1 MRGRLW
7 AMFPV
12 RAGFWVGAVLVA
24 VLPPWIFAAQ
34 NSNSPSPNQTVPQNA
49 GDASARNSARM
60 DQYVDAAIRQ
70 EHRLIELMRNFRPVI
85 ETYIQKEK
93 PDPDAV
99 SSPDADEYFLGRL
112 DLTGSSPSVNAFS
125 SAETFKK
132 KAKKKVSK
140 KVAKSRLLEPIDFAR
155 AVFPDMGHFDR
166 QNYTFEFAHFESLGE
181 IRCAAFDVK
190 PREDRGGAFIGR
202 IWIED
207 RDFHIVRFTGTY
219 ISRRAFHFDS
229 WRLNTLGVR
238 WMPAYIYTQESNSND
253 PADHSVWFK
262 AQTRIWG
269 YDVRNAGDQREFAK
283 RLTDAATAADPKR
296 HEASQDLNPAYSV
309 GDNSYRPEDAVVER
323 LQVTGLMASDGE
335 VDQIL
340 ETVVNNLQVTNELD
354 VAAVHCRVLLTTPLE
369 SFVVGRTII
378 VSRGLLD
385 ILPDEAT
392 LAAVLAH
399 ELAHIVLKHS
409 LENSAVLSD
418 RFSDLEIFSH
428 FKFRFDAAQE
438 AEADKKG
445 LELLAKSPYQ
455 GQQGKV
461 DLFAKELQARSPQLP
476 HLMRAT
482 FGNDFLSSHFIT
494 MQVANASEPL
504 QANRLDQVAALPL
517 GSRIT
522 VDPWSDRIAM
532 LKAKPVRL
540 DSPKEKIPLEV
551 TPFFPYLKRMDQQE
565 KKATTSQ

>member
-1 MRGRLW
+1 
-7 AMFPV
+7 MFPI
-12 RAGFWVGAVLVA
+12 RACFWTGAVLVA
-24 VLPPWIFAAQ
+24 ALPAAVAAGQ
-34 NSNSPSPNQTVPQNA
+34 NANPATPNQSVPQNA
-49 GDASARNSARM
+49 VEAPVRKSVDLN
-60 DQYVDAAIRQ
+60 QYLDSAIRQ
-70 EHRLIELMRNFRPVI
+70 EQRLIELMRNFRPVI

-99 SSPDADEYFLGRL
+99 SSPNADEYFLGRM
-112 DLTGSSPSVNAFS
+112 DLTGSSPTVRAFGAGES
-125 SAETFKK
+125 LKK
-132 KAKKKVSK
+132 KARKKVSK
-140 KVAKSRLLEPIDFAR
+140 RVAKKGRSLEAIDFAQ

-166 QNYTFEFAHFESLGE
+166 ENYTFEFAHFESLGE
-181 IRCAAFDVK
+181 VRCAAFDVK
-190 PREDRGGAFIGR
+190 PREDRGRGFIGR

-207 RDFHIVRFTGTY
+207 RDFNIVRFTGTY
-219 ISRRAFHFDS
+219 VSRRAFHFDS

-238 WMPAYIYTQESNSND
+238 WMPAYIYTQESNSSD
-253 PADHSVWFK
+253 PADHTLWFK

-283 RLTDAATAADPKR
+283 RLTDAAAFADPKR
-296 HEASQDLNPAYSV
+296 REASQDLNPEYSV
-309 GDNSYRPEDAVVER
+309 GDTAYRPEDEVVER
-323 LQVTGLMASDGE
+323 LQVAGLMASDGE

-340 ETVVNNLQVTNELD
+340 QAVVNNLLVTNELD
-354 VAAVHCRVLLTTPLE
+354 IAAVRCRVLLTTPLE

-409 LENSAVLSD
+409 IENAAVVGD

-428 FKFRFDAAQE
+428 FKFRFTAEQE

-445 LELLAKSPYQ
+445 FELYAKSPYQ

-461 DLFAKELQARSPQLP
+461 ELFAKELQARSQQLP
-476 HLMRAT
+476 NLMRAK
-482 FGNDFLSSHFIT
+482 FGNDFLSSHFIA

-504 QANRLDQVAALPL
+504 QPKSLDQVAALPL

-540 DSPKEKIPLEV
+540 DSPAEKIPLEV

-565 KKATTSQ
+565 KSPATSQ

>member
-1 MRGRLW
+1 
-7 AMFPV
+7 MFPV
-12 RAGFWVGAVLVA
+12 RACFRTGALLLAALPTAVA
-24 VLPPWIFAAQ
+24 AGQNANPAA
-34 NSNSPSPNQTVPQNA
+34 PNQSAPQNA
-49 GDASARNSARM
+49 VDAPARKSVDL
-60 DQYVDAAIRQ
+60 DQYLDSAIRQ
-70 EHRLIELMRNFRPVI
+70 ERSLIELMRNFRPVI

-99 SSPDADEYFLGRL
+99 SSPNADEYFLGRL
-112 DLTGSSPSVNAFS
+112 DLAGNSPSVRAFG
-125 SAETFKK
+125 ANEPLKK
-132 KAKKKVSK
+132 KARKKVSK
-140 KVAKSRLLEPIDFAR
+140 KLRVLEANEFAQ
-155 AVFPDMGHFDR
+155 AVFPDMGYFDR
-166 QNYTFEFAHFESLGE
+166 QNYTFEFARFETLGDV
-181 IRCAAFDVK
+181 RCAAFDVK
-190 PREDRGGAFIGR
+190 PREDRGRGFIGR

-207 RDFHIVRFTGTY
+207 RDHNIVRFTGTY

-238 WMPAYIYTQESNSND
+238 WMPAYIYTQESNSSD
-253 PADHSVWFK
+253 PADHTLWFK

-283 RLTDAATAADPKR
+283 RLTDAATFVDPKR
-296 HEASQDLNPAYSV
+296 REASQDLNPAYSV
-309 GDNSYRPEDAVVER
+309 GGTEYRPEDAVVER
-323 LQVTGLMASDGE
+323 LQVAGLMASDGE

-340 ETVVNNLQVTNELD
+340 QAVVNNLQVTNELD
-354 VAAVHCRVLLTTPLE
+354 IAAVHCRVLLTTPLE
-369 SFVVGRTII
+369 SFVVGRTIV

-409 LENSAVLSD
+409 LENAAATGE

-428 FKFRFDAAQE
+428 FKFRFTPAQE

-445 LELLAKSPYQ
+445 FELFAKSPYQ

-461 DLFAKELQARSPQLP
+461 ALFAKELQARSQQLP
-476 HLMRAT
+476 NLMRAR
-482 FGNDFLSSHFIT
+482 FGNDFLSSHFIA
-494 MQVANASEPL
+494 MQAANASEPL
-504 QANRLDQVAALPL
+504 QANRLDQIAALPL

-540 DSPKEKIPLEV
+540 DSPAEKIPLEV
-551 TPFFPYLKRMDQQE
+551 TPFFPYLKRLDQLE
-565 KKATTSQ
+565 KGPAASQ

>member
-1 MRGRLW
+1 MCAVDCGR
-7 AMFPV
+7 MFSTRRV
-12 RAGFWVGAVLVA
+12 FWTVAALVA
-24 VLPPWIFAAQ
+24 VLPVAVSSGQEA
-34 NSNSPSPNQTVPQNA
+34 
-49 GDASARNSARM
+49 NSAASISSAPSAM
-60 DQYVDAAIRQ
+60 PGAQPPKSANPDQYVDSAIRQ
-70 EHRLIELMRNFRPVI
+70 EQRLIALMRNFRPVI

-93 PDPDAV
+93 TDPDAT

-112 DLTGSSPSVNAFS
+112 DLTGDSPSVNAFS
-125 SAETFKK
+125 RGESFKK
-132 KAKKKVSK
+132 KAKKVSK
-140 KVAKSRLLEPIDFAR
+140 KVAKSRLLQPIDFAR
-155 AVFPDMGHFDR
+155 GVFPDAGHLDR
-166 QNYTFEFAHFESLGE
+166 ENYTFEFAHFESLGE
-181 IRCAAFDVK
+181 VRCAAFDVK
-190 PREDRGGAFIGR
+190 PREDRGRGFIGR

-207 RDFHIVRFTGTY
+207 RDFNIVRFTGTY
-219 ISRRAFHFDS
+219 ISQRAFHFDS

-238 WMPAYIYTQESNSND
+238 WLPAYIYTQESNSSD

-269 YDVRNAGDQREFAK
+269 YDVRSAGDQHEFAK

-309 GDNSYRPEDAVVER
+309 GDTSYRPEDAVVER

-354 VAAVHCRVLLTTPLE
+354 IAAVHCRVLLTTPLE

-445 LELLAKSPYQ
+445 FELLAKSPYQ

-461 DLFAKELQARSPQLP
+461 ELFAKELQVRSRQLP

-494 MQVANASEPL
+494 TQTANASEPL
-504 QANRLDQVAALPL
+504 QANSLDQIAALPL

-522 VDPWSDRIAM
+522 VDPWSDRIGM

-551 TPFFPYLKRMDQQE
+551 TPFFPYLKRMDQQA
-565 KKATTSQ
+565 KRSTTQ

>member
-1 MRGRLW
+1 
-7 AMFPV
+7 MFPV
-12 RAGFWVGAVLVA
+12 RANFWTGAVLVA
-24 VLPPWIFAAQ
+24 ALSAVVVAG
-34 NSNSPSPNQTVPQNA
+34 QNA
-49 GDASARNSARM
+49 TPATPNETVRQHSVDAPARKSVDLDRC
-60 DQYVDAAIRQ
+60 VDAAIGQ
-70 EHRLIELMRNFRPVI
+70 EQRLIALMRNFRPVI

-99 SSPDADEYFLGRL
+99 NSPNADEYFLGRL
-112 DLTGSSPSVNAFS
+112 DLTGNSPSVKAFGAPES
-125 SAETFKK
+125 LKK
-132 KAKKKVSK
+132 KARKKVSK
-140 KVAKSRLLEPIDFAR
+140 KLRVLEATEFAQ
-155 AVFPDMGHFDR
+155 AVFPDMEHFDR
-166 QNYTFEFAHFESLGE
+166 QNYTFEFAHFETLGDV
-181 IRCAAFDVK
+181 RCAAFDVK
-190 PREDRGGAFIGR
+190 PAEDRGRGFIGR

-207 RDFHIVRFTGTY
+207 RDHNIVRFTGTY
-219 ISRRAFHFDS
+219 SSRRAFHFDS

-238 WMPAYIYTQESNSND
+238 WMPAYIYTQESNSSD
-253 PADHSVWFK
+253 PADHTLWFK

-283 RLTDAATAADPKR
+283 RLTDSAPFADPKR
-296 HEASQDLNPAYSV
+296 REASQDLNPAYSV
-309 GDNSYRPEDAVVER
+309 GDEAYRPEDAVVER
-323 LQVTGLMASDGE
+323 LQVAGLMASDGE

-340 ETVVNNLQVTNELD
+340 EAVVNNLLVTNELD
-354 VAAVHCRVLLTTPLE
+354 IAAVRCRVLLTTPLE

-409 LENSAVLSD
+409 QENAAVVGG

-428 FKFRFDAAQE
+428 FKFRFTAEQE

-445 LELLAKSPYQ
+445 FELFAKSPYQ

-461 DLFAKELQARSPQLP
+461 ELFAKELQARSQQLP
-476 HLMRAT
+476 NLMRAR
-482 FGNDFLSSHFIT
+482 FGDDFLSSHFIA
-494 MQVANASEPL
+494 MQAANDSEPL
-504 QANRLDQVAALPL
+504 QKNRLDQIAALPL

-540 DSPKEKIPLEV
+540 DSPAEKIPLEV

-565 KKATTSQ
+565 KSPATSQ

>member
-1 MRGRLW
+1 
-7 AMFPV
+7 MFPV
-12 RAGFWVGAVLVA
+12 RQRFWVGAVLAA
-24 VLPPWIFAAQ
+24 VLPAAV
-34 NSNSPSPNQTVPQNA
+34 SSGKDADPPAPNQNAPQA
-49 GDASARNSARM
+49 VADAPPPKSVSS
-60 DQYVDAAIRQ
+60 DQYVDSAIRQ
-70 EHRLIELMRNFRPVI
+70 EQRLIALMRNFRPVI

-93 PDPDAV
+93 SDPDAV
-99 SSPDADEYFLGRL
+99 STPDADEYFLGRL
-112 DLTGSSPSVNAFS
+112 DLTGNSPSVNAFS
-125 SAETFKK
+125 STESLKK

-140 KVAKSRLLEPIDFAR
+140 KVAKSRLIEPIDFAR
-155 AVFPDMGHFDR
+155 AVFPDIEHFDR
-166 QNYTFEFAHFESLGE
+166 ENYTFEFAHFELLGDV
-181 IRCAAFDVK
+181 RCAAFDVK
-190 PREDRGGAFIGR
+190 PREDRERGFIGR

-207 RDFHIVRFTGTY
+207 RDFNIVRFTGTY

-238 WMPAYIYTQESNSND
+238 WMPAYIYTQESNSSD

-283 RLTDAATAADPKR
+283 RLTDVATPADPKR

-309 GDNSYRPEDAVVER
+309 GETATYRPEDAVVER
-323 LQVTGLMASDGE
+323 LQVAGLMASDGE

-354 VAAVHCRVLLTTPLE
+354 IAAVHCRVLLTTPLE

-409 LENSAVLSD
+409 QENSPLMGG

-428 FKFRFDAAQE
+428 YKFRFDAAQE

-445 LELLAKSPYQ
+445 SELLAKSPYQ

-461 DLFAKELQARSPQLP
+461 ELFARELQARSRQLP

-482 FGNDFLSSHFIT
+482 FGNDFVSSHFIA
-494 MQVANASEPL
+494 MQVANPSEPL
-504 QANRLDQVAALPL
+504 QANRLDQIAALPL

-540 DSPKEKIPLEV
+540 DSAKEKIPLEV
-551 TPFFPYLKRMDQQE
+551 TPFFPYLKRMDQQA
-565 KKATTSQ
+565 KSSTTTQ

>member
-1 MRGRLW
+1 
-7 AMFPV
+7 MFPV
-12 RAGFWVGAVLVA
+12 SSSFWRGAVLAA
-24 VLPPWIFAAQ
+24 VLPVAVSAG
-34 NSNSPSPNQTVPQNA
+34 QNA
-49 GDASARNSARM
+49 DSAAPKESAPRTVVDAPTPKSLNP
-60 DQYVDAAIRQ
+60 DQYVDSAIRQ
-70 EHRLIELMRNFRPVI
+70 ERRLIELMRNFRPVI

-93 PDPDAV
+93 PNPDAV

-112 DLTGSSPSVNAFS
+112 DLTGTSPSVNPFS
-125 SAETFKK
+125 AAETLKK
-132 KAKKKVSK
+132 KARKKVSK

-155 AVFPDMGHFDR
+155 AVFPDMAHFDR
-166 QNYTFEFAHFESLGE
+166 ENYTFEFAHFESLGE
-181 IRCAAFDVK
+181 LHCAAFDVK
-190 PREDRGGAFIGR
+190 PRGDGGHSFIGR

-207 RDFHIVRFTGTY
+207 RDFNIVRFTGTY

-238 WMPAYIYTQESNSND
+238 WMPAYIYTQESNSSD
-253 PADHSVWFK
+253 PADHGVWFK

-283 RLTDAATAADPKR
+283 RLTDAATGADPKR

-309 GDNSYRPEDAVVER
+309 GDTAYRPEDQVVER

-340 ETVVNNLQVTNELD
+340 GTVVNNLQVTNELD
-354 VAAVHCRVLLTTPLE
+354 IAAVRCRVLLTTPLE

-409 LENSAVLSD
+409 QESAAVINERL
-418 RFSDLEIFSH
+418 SDLEILSR
-428 FKFRFDAAQE
+428 FRFRFTAEQE
-438 AEADKKG
+438 AEADQKG
-445 LELLAKSPYQ
+445 LELFAKSPYH
-455 GQQGKV
+455 GQEGKV
-461 DLFAKELQARSPQLP
+461 ELFAKELQARSRQLP
-476 HLMRAT
+476 NLMRAT

-551 TPFFPYLKRMDQQE
+551 TPFFPYLKRLDQQE
-565 KKATTSQ
+565 KKPASSQ

>member
-1 MRGRLW
+1 
-7 AMFPV
+7 MFPV
-12 RAGFWVGAVLVA
+12 GDIFRVVALLVT
-24 VLPPWIFAAQ
+24 VLPVAIATGQNASPAAP
-34 NSNSPSPNQTVPQNA
+34 SPSAPPTVA
-49 GDASARNSARM
+49 DAPPRNSVNAN
-60 DQYVDAAIRQ
+60 QFVDSAIRQ
-70 EHRLIELMRNFRPVI
+70 ERRLIELMRNFRPVI

-93 PDPDAV
+93 SDPDAV
-99 SSPDADEYFLGRL
+99 TSPDADEYFLGRL
-112 DLTGSSPSVNAFS
+112 DLTGNSPSVNAFS
-125 SAETFKK
+125 AGQSLKK
-132 KAKKKVSK
+132 KARKKVSRK
-140 KVAKSRLLEPIDFAR
+140 IANSRLLEPIDFAR
-155 AVFPDMGHFDR
+155 GVFPDMGHFDR
-166 QNYTFEFAHFESLGE
+166 ENYTFEFAHIESLGE
-181 IRCAAFDVK
+181 VRCAAFDVK
-190 PREDRGGAFIGR
+190 PREESGRGFIGR

-207 RDFHIVRFTGTY
+207 RDFNIVRFTGTY
-219 ISRRAFHFDS
+219 VSRRAFHFDS

-238 WMPAYIYTQESNSND
+238 WMPAYIYTQESNSSD
-253 PADHSVWFK
+253 PSDHSVWLK

-309 GDNSYRPEDAVVER
+309 GDTAYRPEDEVVER

-340 ETVVNNLQVTNELD
+340 QTVVNNLQVTNDLD
-354 VAAVHCRVLLTTPLE
+354 IAAVRCRVLLTTPLE

-409 LENSAVLSD
+409 QESGGVVSE
-418 RFSDLEIFSH
+418 RFSDLEILSR
-428 FKFRFDAAQE
+428 FRFRFTAEQE
-438 AEADKKG
+438 AQADQKG
-445 LELLAKSPYQ
+445 LELLAKSPYN

-461 DLFAKELQARSPQLP
+461 ELFVKELQARSHQLP
-476 HLMRAT
+476 NLMRAT
-482 FGNDFLSSHFIT
+482 FGNDFLPSHFIA
-494 MQVANASEPL
+494 MQAANAPEPL

-551 TPFFPYLKRMDQQE
+551 TPFFPYLKRMDQQT
-565 KKATTSQ
+565 KSPSVRQ

>member
-1 MRGRLW
+1 
-7 AMFPV
+7 MFPV
-12 RAGFWVGAVLVA
+12 GDIFRVGALLVTVLPVA
-24 VLPPWIFAAQ
+24 VATGQNASPAAP
-34 NSNSPSPNQTVPQNA
+34 SPSAPQSLA
-49 GDASARNSARM
+49 DAPPRNSVNAN
-60 DQYVDAAIRQ
+60 QFVDSAIRQ
-70 EHRLIELMRNFRPVI
+70 ERRLIELMRNFRPVI

-93 PDPDAV
+93 SDPDAV
-99 SSPDADEYFLGRL
+99 TSPDADEYFLGRL
-112 DLTGSSPSVNAFS
+112 DLTGNSPSVNAFS
-125 SAETFKK
+125 AGQSLKK
-132 KAKKKVSK
+132 KATKKVSRK
-140 KVAKSRLLEPIDFAR
+140 IAKSRSLEPIDFAR
-155 AVFPDMGHFDR
+155 GVFPDMGHFDR
-166 QNYTFEFAHFESLGE
+166 ENYTFEFAHIESLGE
-181 IRCAAFDVK
+181 VRCAAFDVK
-190 PREDRGGAFIGR
+190 PREDGGRGFIGR

-207 RDFHIVRFTGTY
+207 RDFNIVRFTGTY

-238 WMPAYIYTQESNSND
+238 WMPAYIYTQESNSSD
-253 PADHSVWFK
+253 PSDHRVWFK

-269 YDVRNAGDQREFAK
+269 YDVRNAGDQREFAR
-283 RLTDAATAADPKR
+283 RLTDAASGADPKR

-309 GDNSYRPEDAVVER
+309 GDTAYRPEDEVVER

-340 ETVVNNLQVTNELD
+340 QTVVNNLQVTNDLD
-354 VAAVHCRVLLTTPLE
+354 IAAVRCRVLLTTPLE
-369 SFVVGRTII
+369 SFVVGRTIV

-409 LENSAVLSD
+409 QESGGIMTE
-418 RFSDLEIFSH
+418 RFSDLEILSR
-428 FKFRFDAAQE
+428 FRFRFTAEQE
-438 AEADKKG
+438 AQADQKG
-445 LELLAKSPYQ
+445 LELLAKSPYN

-461 DLFAKELQARSPQLP
+461 ELFAKELQARSHQLP
-476 HLMRAT
+476 SLMHAT
-482 FGNDFLSSHFIT
+482 FGNDFLTSHFIA
-494 MQVANASEPL
+494 MQAANAPEPL

-551 TPFFPYLKRMDQQE
+551 TPFFPYLKRIDRQTISPS
-565 KKATTSQ
+565 ASQ

>member
-1 MRGRLW
+1 MTD
-7 AMFPV
+7 
-12 RAGFWVGAVLVA
+12 
-24 VLPPWIFAAQ
+24 AQ
-34 NSNSPSPNQTVPQNA
+34 LRKPANP
-49 GDASARNSARM
+49 
-60 DQYVDAAIRQ
+60 DQYVDSAIRQ
-70 EHRLIELMRNFRPVI
+70 ERSLIALMRNFRPVI

-93 PDPDAV
+93 SDPDGG

-112 DLTGSSPSVNAFS
+112 DLTGNSPSVNTFS
-125 SAETFKK
+125 SGESFKK

-155 AVFPDMGHFDR
+155 AVFPDMEHFNR
-166 QNYTFEFAHFESLGE
+166 ENYTFEFARFELLGDV
-181 IRCAAFDVK
+181 RCAAFDVK
-190 PREDRGGAFIGR
+190 PREDGDRGFIGR

-207 RDFHIVRFTGTY
+207 RDFNIVRFTGTH

-238 WMPAYIYTQESNSND
+238 WMPAYIYTQESNSSD
-253 PADHSVWFK
+253 PADHAVWFK

-269 YDVRNAGDQREFAK
+269 YDVLNAGDQREFAK
-283 RLTDAATAADPKR
+283 RLTDTASAADPKR

-309 GDNSYRPEDAVVER
+309 GDTIYRPEDAVVER

-354 VAAVHCRVLLTTPLE
+354 IAAVRCRVLLTTPLE

-409 LENSAVLSD
+409 LENAAVMSD
-418 RFSDLEIFSH
+418 RFSDLEIFTH
-428 FKFRFDAAQE
+428 FKFRFDATQE

-445 LELLAKSPYQ
+445 FELLAKSPYQ

-461 DLFAKELQARSPQLP
+461 ELFAKELQARSRQLP

-494 MQVANASEPL
+494 MQTANASAPL
-504 QANRLDQVAALPL
+504 QADSLDQVAALPL
-517 GSRIT
+517 GSRII

-551 TPFFPYLKRMDQQE
+551 TPFFPYLKRMDQQT
-565 KKATTSQ
+565 KRSSTTQ

>member
-1 MRGRLW
+1 
-7 AMFPV
+7 MFPV
-12 RAGFWVGAVLVA
+12 GDILRAGALLAAVLTVA
-24 VLPPWIFAAQ
+24 VADG
-34 NSNSPSPNQTVPQNA
+34 QNA
-49 GDASARNSARM
+49 SPAAPDRSAPQAVAGAQARNSVNAN
-60 DQYVDAAIRQ
+60 QFVDSAIRQ
-70 EHRLIELMRNFRPVI
+70 ERRLIDLMRNFRPVI
-85 ETYIQKEK
+85 ETYVQKEK
-93 PDPDAV
+93 SDSDAV
-99 SSPDADEYFLGRL
+99 ISPDADEYFLGRL
-112 DLTGSSPSVNAFS
+112 DLTGNSPSVNAFS
-125 SAETFKK
+125 ASQGLKK
-132 KAKKKVSK
+132 KARKKVSRK
-140 KVAKSRLLEPIDFAR
+140 IAKSRLLEPIDFAR
-155 AVFPDMGHFDR
+155 GVFPDMGHFDR
-166 QNYTFEFAHFESLGE
+166 ENYTFEFAHIESLGE
-181 IRCAAFDVK
+181 VRCAAFDVK
-190 PREDRGGAFIGR
+190 PREEGGRGFIGR

-207 RDFHIVRFTGTY
+207 RDFNIVRFTGTY
-219 ISRRAFHFDS
+219 VSRRAFHFDS

-238 WMPAYIYTQESNSND
+238 WMPAYIYTQESNSSD
-253 PADHSVWFK
+253 PTDHSVWFK

-283 RLTDAATAADPKR
+283 RLTDVATAADPKR

-309 GDNSYRPEDAVVER
+309 GESAYRPEDEVVER

-340 ETVVNNLQVTNELD
+340 QTVVNNLQVTNDLD
-354 VAAVHCRVLLTTPLE
+354 IAAVRCRVLLTTPLE

-409 LENSAVLSD
+409 QESGGVMSE
-418 RFSDLEIFSH
+418 RFSDLEILSR
-428 FKFRFDAAQE
+428 FRFRFTEEQE
-438 AEADKKG
+438 AQADQKG
-445 LELLAKSPYQ
+445 LELLAKSPYN

-461 DLFAKELQARSPQLP
+461 DLFVKELQARSHQLP
-476 HLMRAT
+476 NLMHAT
-482 FGNDFLSSHFIT
+482 FGNDFLTSHFIA
-494 MQVANASEPL
+494 MQAANASEPL

-551 TPFFPYLKRMDQQE
+551 TPFFPYLRRMDQQA
-565 KKATTSQ
+565 KSSSASQ

>member
-1 MRGRLW
+1 
-7 AMFPV
+7 MFPV
-12 RAGFWVGAVLVA
+12 RANFWAGAVLAALLLAA
-24 VLPPWIFAAQ
+24 VSAGQ
-34 NSNSPSPNQTVPQNA
+34 NSNPASPNQSAPLSSI
-49 GDASARNSARM
+49 DAPSRQAADHN
-60 DQYVDAAIRQ
+60 QYVDAAIRQ
-70 EHRLIELMRNFRPVI
+70 EQRLIALMRNFRPVI
-85 ETYIQKEK
+85 ETYVQKQK

-99 SSPDADEYFLGRL
+99 SSPDADQYFLGRL
-112 DLTGSSPSVNAFS
+112 DLTGTSPSVNAFNS
-125 SAETFKK
+125 DESFKK
-132 KAKKKVSK
+132 KARKKVSK
-140 KVAKSRLLEPIDFAR
+140 KVPKTRTLEASDFAR
-155 AVFPDMGHFDR
+155 AMFPDMGHLDR
-166 QNYTFEFAHFESLGE
+166 ENYIFEFAHFESLGDV
-181 IRCAAFDVK
+181 RCAAFDVK
-190 PREDRGGAFIGR
+190 PREDRGRGFIGR

-219 ISRRAFHFDS
+219 VSRRAFHFDS

-238 WMPAYIYTQESNSND
+238 WMPAYIYTQESNSSD
-253 PADHSVWFK
+253 PADHSIWFK

-283 RLTDAATAADPKR
+283 RLTDTASGADPKR

-309 GDNSYRPEDAVVER
+309 GDSSYRPEDAVVER
-323 LQVTGLMASDGE
+323 LQVAGLMASDGE

-340 ETVVNNLQVTNELD
+340 QTVVNNLQVTNELD

-409 LENSAVLSD
+409 LENSAVMGD

-438 AEADKKG
+438 AEADQKG
-445 LELLAKSPYQ
+445 SELFAKSPYQ

-461 DLFAKELQARSPQLP
+461 ELFEKELQARSHQLP
-476 HLMRAT
+476 NLMRAT
-482 FGNDFLSSHFIT
+482 FGNDFLSTHFMA
-494 MQVANASEPL
+494 MQAANASEPL
-504 QANRLDQVAALPL
+504 QAKRLDQVAALPL

-522 VDPWSDRIAM
+522 VDPWSDRIVM

-540 DSPKEKIPLEV
+540 DSPAEKIPLEV
-551 TPFFPYLKRMDQQE
+551 TPFFPHLKRIDQQE
-565 KKATTSQ
+565 KSPAASQ

>member
-1 MRGRLW
+1 M
-7 AMFPV
+7 
-12 RAGFWVGAVLVA
+12 
-24 VLPPWIFAAQ
+24 
-34 NSNSPSPNQTVPQNA
+34 PQPA
-49 GDASARNSARM
+49 GDAPARNSARM
-60 DQYVDAAIRQ
+60 DQYVDSAIRQ
-70 EHRLIELMRNFRPVI
+70 ERRLIELMRNFRPVI

-99 SSPDADEYFLGRL
+99 SAPDADEYFLGRL
-112 DLTGSSPSVNAFS
+112 DLTGKSPYVNTFS
-125 SAETFKK
+125 SAETFQK

-166 QNYTFEFAHFESLGE
+166 QNYTFEFAHFEPLGE
-181 IRCAAFDVK
+181 VRCAAFDVK

-207 RDFHIVRFTGTY
+207 RDFSIVRFTGTY

-238 WMPAYIYTQESNSND
+238 WMPAYIYTQESNSSD
-253 PADHSVWFK
+253 PADHSLWFK

-461 DLFAKELQARSPQLP
+461 ELFAKELQARSPQLP

-482 FGNDFLSSHFIT
+482 FGNDFLGSHFIT

-522 VDPWSDRIAM
+522 VDPWSDRITM

>member
-1 MRGRLW
+1 M
-7 AMFPV
+7 
-12 RAGFWVGAVLVA
+12 GAVLLAAWSAAVA
-24 VLPPWIFAAQ
+24 AGQ
-34 NSNSPSPNQTVPQNA
+34 NANPATPNQSAPQNA
-49 GDASARNSARM
+49 
-60 DQYVDAAIRQ
+60 VDAPAQKSVDLYHYLDSAIRQ
-70 EHRLIELMRNFRPVI
+70 ERSLIALMRNFRPVI

-93 PDPDAV
+93 PDPDGV
-99 SSPDADEYFLGRL
+99 SSPNADEYFLGRL
-112 DLTGSSPSVNAFS
+112 DLTGNSPSVSAFGAPES
-125 SAETFKK
+125 LKK
-132 KAKKKVSK
+132 KARKKVSK
-140 KVAKSRLLEPIDFAR
+140 KLRVLEATEFAQ

-166 QNYTFEFAHFESLGE
+166 QNYTFEFAHFEALGDV
-181 IRCAAFDVK
+181 RCAAFDVK
-190 PREDRGGAFIGR
+190 PREDRGRGFIGR

-207 RDFHIVRFTGTY
+207 RDYNIVRFTGTY

-238 WMPAYIYTQESNSND
+238 WLPAYIYTQESNSSD
-253 PADHSVWFK
+253 PADHTLWFK

-283 RLTDAATAADPKR
+283 RLTDAAPFADPKR
-296 HEASQDLNPAYSV
+296 REASQDLNPAYSV
-309 GDNSYRPEDAVVER
+309 GDTAYRPEDAVVER
-323 LQVTGLMASDGE
+323 LQVAGLMASDGE

-340 ETVVNNLQVTNELD
+340 EAVVNNLLVTNELD
-354 VAAVHCRVLLTTPLE
+354 IAAVRCRVLLTTPLE

-385 ILPDEAT
+385 VLPDEAT

-409 LENSAVLSD
+409 QENAAVVGG

-428 FKFRFDAAQE
+428 FKFRFTAEQE

-445 LELLAKSPYQ
+445 FELFSKSPYQ

-461 DLFAKELQARSPQLP
+461 ELFAKELQARSQQLP
-476 HLMRAT
+476 NLMRAR
-482 FGNDFLSSHFIT
+482 FGNDLLSTHFIA
-494 MQVANASEPL
+494 MQAANASEPL
-504 QANRLDQVAALPL
+504 QANRLDQIAALPL

-540 DSPKEKIPLEV
+540 DSPAEKIPLEV

-565 KKATTSQ
+565 KGPATSR

>member
-1 MRGRLW
+1 
-7 AMFPV
+7 MFAV
-12 RAGFWVGAVLVA
+12 RAGFWVGAVLAA
-24 VLPPWIFAAQ
+24 VLPAGILAAQ
-34 NSNSPSPNQTVPQNA
+34 TSNSPRNQSEPQIA
-49 GDASARNSARM
+49 ADAPARNSARM

-93 PDPDAV
+93 LDPDAI

-112 DLTGSSPSVNAFS
+112 DLTGSFPSVNAFS
-125 SAETFKK
+125 SPETFEK
-132 KAKKKVSK
+132 KAKKRVSK

-155 AVFPDMGHFDR
+155 AVFPDMAHFDR
-166 QNYTFEFAHFESLGE
+166 QNYTFEFAHFESMGE
-181 IRCAAFDVK
+181 VRCAAFDVK

-238 WMPAYIYTQESNSND
+238 WMPAYIYTQESNSSD

-323 LQVTGLMASDGE
+323 LQVAGLMASDGE

-438 AEADKKG
+438 SEADKKG

-461 DLFAKELQARSPQLP
+461 ELFAKELQARSRQLP

-482 FGNDFLSSHFIT
+482 FGNDFLGSHFIT
-494 MQVANASEPL
+494 MQAVNASEPL

-532 LKAKPVRL
+532 LKTKPVRL